1 MSYSSAYSIDYQT
14 TPSYTN
20 SFLLPRLT
28 DSSTSVNISSNS
40 GALTSG
46 DDFLANSVQLNTGIY
61 LLRFVGAITASA
73 NTVLISSATAT
84 ITPASGLVVVS
95 TMSIITPP
103 DGGFIASAG
112 TPYYFTLTDNV
123 SYVVGDQNDPTTF
136 TLNVTWSGAG
146 TVTCT
151 DMDCSYTKIT

>member
-1 MSYSSAYSIDYQT
+1 MSYSSAYSVDYQT

-40 GALTSG
+40 GSLTSG
-46 DDFLANSVQLNTGIY
+46 VDFLANSTQLNTGIY

-84 ITPASGLVVVS
+84 ITPAASLVVIS
-95 TMSIITPP
+95 KMSIITPP
-103 DGGFIASAG
+103 SGGFAASAG
-112 TPYYFTLTDNV
+112 TPYYFSLTDNV
-123 SYVVGDQNDPTTF
+123 SYILGNQNDPTTF
-136 TLNVTWSGAG
+136 TLNVTWTGAG
-146 TVTCT
+146 TVSCSE
-151 DMDCSYTKIT
+151 MDCSYTRIT